1 MTPTPPSMQTSDRL
15 DAADEAWLDGLLR
28 EAAADLAQEAAV
40 LDEEAAFSA
49 AVLAALPAQQR
60 APVTLAL
67 PAAPSVP
74 SAATRLLAWLMPLA
88 LGVAAAA
95 LLWLL
100 PEGLHAWGSPEAL
113 SLKGLERW
121 LPPLALAVWLAW
133 GSTQQA
139 LGVFEGR

>member
-1 MTPTPPSMQTSDRL
+1 MTPTPPSMQTSERL

-28 EAAADLAQEAAV
+28 EAAADLAQEAAA
-40 LDEEAAFSA
+40 LSEDAGFSA
-49 AVLAALPAQQR
+49 AVLAALPA
-60 APVTLAL
+60 AL
-67 PAAPSVP
+67 PAPRAAASAVLQP
-74 SAATRLLAWLMPLA
+74 SAAARLLAWLMPLA
-88 LGVAAAA
+88 LGLAAAA

-139 LGVFEGR
+139 LGRWDGGV

>member
-1 MTPTPPSMQTSDRL
+1 MNPTPPSMHTRERL

-28 EAAADLAQEAAV
+28 EAAADLAQEAAA
-40 LDEEAAFSA
+40 LGDNAGFSA
-49 AVLAALPAQQR
+49 AVLAALPAPR
-60 APVTLAL
+60 AVASAVPR
-67 PAAPSVP
+67 PSV
-74 SAATRLLAWLMPLA
+74 AARLLAWLMPLA
-88 LGVAAAA
+88 LGLAAAA

-100 PEGLHAWGSPEAL
+100 PEGLRAWGSPEAL

-139 LGVFEGR
+139 LRPWDSGV

>member
-15 DAADEAWLDGLLR
+15 DPAEEAWLDSLLR

-49 AVLAALPAQQR
+49 AVLAALPARQL

-67 PAAPSVP
+67 PAAPSAP
-74 SAATRLLAWLMPLA
+74 SVATRLLAWLMPLA

-100 PEGLHAWGSPEAL
+100 PEGLHAWASPEAL

-121 LPPLALAVWLAW
+121 LPPLVLAVWLAW

>member
-1 MTPTPPSMQTSDRL
+1 MTPTPPSMQTRERL

-28 EAAADLAQEAAV
+28 EAAADLAQEAAA

-49 AVLAALPAQQR
+49 AVLAALPAQQL
-60 APVTLAL
+60 APVAVAL
-67 PAAPSVP
+67 PAVP
-74 SAATRLLAWLMPLA
+74 SPAARLLAWLMPLA
-88 LGVAAAA
+88 LGLAAAG

-100 PEGLHAWGSPEAL
+100 PEGLSAWGSPEAL

-121 LPPLALAVWLAW
+121 LPPLVLAVWLAW

-139 LGVFEGR
+139 LGAFEGR

>member
-1 MTPTPPSMQTSDRL
+1 MTPTPPSMQTSERL

-28 EAAADLAQEAAV
+28 EAAADLAQEAAA
-40 LDEEAAFSA
+40 LSEDAGFSA
-49 AVLAALPAQQR
+49 AVLAALPA
-60 APVTLAL
+60 AL
-67 PAAPSVP
+67 PAPRAAASAVPRP
-74 SAATRLLAWLMPLA
+74 SAAARLLAWLMPLA
-88 LGVAAAA
+88 LGLAAAA

-100 PEGLHAWGSPEAL
+100 PEGMHAWASPEAL

-139 LGVFEGR
+139 LGRWDGGV

>member
-1 MTPTPPSMQTSDRL
+1 MTHTTSSLNPSSDRL

-28 EAAADLAQEAAV
+28 EAAADLALEAAA
-40 LDEEAAFSA
+40 LDGVDFSA
-49 AVLAALPAQQR
+49 AVLAALPAQQ
-60 APVTLAL
+60 PAL
-67 PAAPSVP
+67 SAAARP
-74 SAATRLLAWLMPLA
+74 SAAARLLAWLMPLA
-88 LGVAAAA
+88 LGLAAAG

-100 PEGLHAWGSPEAL
+100 PEGLSAWGSPEAL

>member
-1 MTPTPPSMQTSDRL
+1 MTHTTSSLNPSSDRL

-28 EAAADLAQEAAV
+28 EAAADLAQEAAA
-40 LDEEAAFSA
+40 LDEEGDFSA
-49 AVLAALPAQQR
+49 AVLAALPAQQ
-60 APVTLAL
+60 LAL
-67 PAAPSVP
+67 SAAARP
-74 SAATRLLAWLMPLA
+74 SAAARLLAWLMPLA
-88 LGVAAAA
+88 LGLAAAG

-100 PEGLHAWGSPEAL
+100 PEGLSAWGSPEAL
-113 SLKGLERW
+113 SLKGMERW